1 MIMEA
6 AALLHRHAKP
16 SDAEIDQVMAQ
27 HVCRCGTYQ
36 RIRKAIHNAAG
47 RTPEKAT

>member
-6 AALLHRHAKP
+6 AALLTQTADP
-16 SDAEIDQVMAQ
+16 TDAQIDETFSG

-36 RIRKAIHNAAG
+36 RIRKAIHRAAASL
-47 RTPEKAT
+47 RS